1 MKANE
6 RLQDYTNQFFEN
18 RSTCVSVRDDQVV
31 DSYKKGLRTAK
42 SLRRSTSPVPRR
54 SRHSW
59 RSSTNSS
66 TPRKLWSTSVG
77 DSHKGP
83 LNNQGETRLKPA
95 KTRITDQLANSKHA
109 HDAITVLVPP
119 VARQGGTAEHL
130 LSKLRL
136 ARGLRAPSGGVRLA
150 RGLNALPRAESASF
164 EASTHPR
171 ARSALIEALTPLGR
185 GPPRSRAQRPH
196 GRDRL
201 TEGTCTHVVHAPAP
215 VYGHLML

>member
-1 MKANE
+1 MGDAPSLWLNNLPTGSITSWADLSQAFTSNFQVTYNRPGNAFNLGRVTMKANE

-95 KTRITDQLANSKHA
+95 KNANHGSTRKLK
-109 HDAITVLVPP
+109 
-119 VARQGGTAEHL
+119 ARTRRDHCPG
-130 LSKLRL
+130 
-136 ARGLRAPSGGVRLA
+136 AP
-150 RGLNALPRAESASF
+150 
-164 EASTHPR
+164 
-171 ARSALIEALTPLGR
+171 R
-185 GPPRSRAQRPH
+185 GPPGRH
-196 GRDRL
+196 G
-201 TEGTCTHVVHAPAP
+201 GTP
-215 VYGHLML
+215 LE